1 MFTSI
6 FPTNRFSDYS
16 TAHEGRGVGNL
27 NGLVRQSQNV
37 LFSATSVFPFHI
49 SPDLLIIDENKVSI
63 IHKRL
68 GGAVQL
74 HSVFVEDIS
83 DVTVQKN
90 LILSTLK
97 ITDST
102 NPRFP
107 VVHSVEKLKPSD
119 AFSSRRIIQ
128 GLMCLKRT
136 GVDLSNVNIK
146 ELTQK
151 LDVLGKAKGAE

>member
-1 MFTSI
+1 M
-6 FPTNRFSDYS
+6 
-16 TAHEGRGVGNL
+16 
-27 NGLVRQSQNV
+27 NGLVRQSQSV
-37 LFSATSVFPFHI
+37 LFSTASVFPFHI
-49 SPDLLIIDENKVSI
+49 SPDILIIDENKVSI

-68 GGAVQL
+68 GGSVQL
-74 HSVFVEDIS
+74 HSVFIEDIS

-90 LILSTLK
+90 ILFSTLK

-107 VVHSVEKLKPSD
+107 VVHSVDKLRPSD
-119 AFSSRRIIQ
+119 AFTSRRIIQ

-146 ELTQK
+146 ELIRK
-151 LDVLGKAKGAE
+151 LNVLGKANGAE